1 MRYMDKR
8 IKIAFLTSLDARDK
22 KSWSCTYYS
31 MAEALQ
37 KYCGEIYYI
46 GPIKS
51 RMESILSFFEKLLRF
66 LFKKNFKYLHS
77 IMLSKS
83 YAKLFTRKL
92 SNQHYDIIFAP
103 SVSTEIAF
111 LDTKI
116 PIIYFSDTTFKLMIN
131 FYKSY
136 SNLFKRSIRNGNLIE
151 FSAINKASLIIYPT
165 KWPVQSAV
173 NDYNGDINKIHT
185 IQLGTNVKKIPSI
198 DIILKRNLN
207 DPCILFFL
215 GVNWDRKGGT
225 IAFNTLLK
233 LEELGIHSKLIVCG
247 CVPPSNLKHKWMT
260 VIPYLDRNH
269 EIQNNKLYNLYLTS
283 HFIFLPTRAETMGM
297 VFCEALAFGLPS
309 ITTDVGGVKEV
320 VIDKKT
326 GFTLPHSADS
336 VDYAEIIT
344 KTWQDKTLYIE
355 MVKNCYKYYNT
366 NFSWELWA
374 NKLNTLIKSILVSS

>member
-320 VIDKKT
+320 VIEKKT